1 MKNFIISF
9 FDDFKKNYKTLILA
23 FIIALGF
30 WLVISVNVFPTI
42 SRPITGIG
50 IEAIPT
56 DYMIQN
62 NLEIISGVEGSANIT
77 IEGKRYDISDLR
89 AADFYANIDLS
100 SVRSAGTY
108 TLPLTV
114 LPKSDRDCAIAE
126 TEPRAVT
133 VTIDEIITKEF
144 NIQATAPDI
153 SLPEGFYA
161 GEITASP
168 EKISIT
174 GSSSILDSIGRVE
187 ARSTYHG
194 ELSESHQT
202 NSEIYIYNTNGTRI
216 LPDRLQLSANNV
228 SVNIL
233 IYKQKELPLKF
244 SIINYP
250 SNFDIESLKFDIQPS
265 SIIVASPDDTIDNL
279 SELNIGTIDISD
291 IDINKTT
298 FIPIVLP
305 DGYKN
310 LSGNNNAR
318 IVWDNESYGKLDFTV
333 NSENITITNM
343 PDNFDVSLVTNE
355 LTVTAVGPSE
365 DVSNLSSSDFNV
377 TVNLLGV
384 TLREGTQD
392 VSISVQIKGANQK
405 CWVTGEYK
413 VSINAA
419 AVQ

>member
-1 MKNFIISF
+1 MKNLILNF
-9 FDDFKKNYKTLILA
+9 FNDFKNNYKTLILA

-30 WLVISVNVFPTI
+30 WLVVSVNVFPTI

-62 NLEIISGVEGSANIT
+62 NLEIISGIEGSANIT

-89 AADFYANIDLS
+89 AGDFYANIDLS

-108 TLPLTV
+108 TLPLNV
-114 LPKSDRDCAIAE
+114 LSKTDRDCTIAE

-133 VTIDEIITKEF
+133 VSIDEIITKEF
-144 NIQATAPDI
+144 DIKATAPDI

-161 GEITASP
+161 GEITAFP
-168 EKISIT
+168 EKLSIT
-174 GSSSILDSIGRVE
+174 GSANVLNSIGRVE

-194 ELSESHQT
+194 ELSEAHQT
-202 NSEIYIYNTNGTRI
+202 NSEIYIYSTNGTRI
-216 LPDRLQLSANNV
+216 LPDQLTLSTDNV

-244 SIINYP
+244 SVINYP
-250 SNFDIESLKFDIQPS
+250 NNFDIDSLKFEIQPS

-279 SELNIGTIDISD
+279 SELNIGTVDISD

-305 DGYKN
+305 EGYKN

-318 IVWDNESYGKLDFTV
+318 IVWANESYGKLDFAV
-333 NSENITITNM
+333 SSDNITITNK
-343 PDNFDVSLVTNE
+343 PDNFDVSLVTKE

-419 AVQ
+419 AR